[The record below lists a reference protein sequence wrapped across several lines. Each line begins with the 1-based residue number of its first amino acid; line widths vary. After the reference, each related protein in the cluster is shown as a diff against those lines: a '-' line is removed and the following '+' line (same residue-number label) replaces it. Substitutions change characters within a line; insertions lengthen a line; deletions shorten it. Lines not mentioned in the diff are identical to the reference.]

1 MKISRD
7 SDDSILLIQ
16 TKYIHDL
23 LHDYEMTNCASVL
36 TFLANTATL
45 KKSQT
50 DYQCLSTDLKDY
62 QKLIEKLM
70 HLMMQTR
77 SDLVYIVSK
86 LVQFMSNSTFDH

>member
-1 MKISRD
+1 MKISRN

-36 TFLANTATL
+36 TSLANTAAL
-45 KKSQT
+45 RKSQT
-50 DYQCLSTDLKDY
+50 DYQCLSTDLKNY

-77 SDLVYIVSK
+77 LDLAYIVSK
-86 LVQFMSNSTFDH
+86 LAQFMNNSASDH